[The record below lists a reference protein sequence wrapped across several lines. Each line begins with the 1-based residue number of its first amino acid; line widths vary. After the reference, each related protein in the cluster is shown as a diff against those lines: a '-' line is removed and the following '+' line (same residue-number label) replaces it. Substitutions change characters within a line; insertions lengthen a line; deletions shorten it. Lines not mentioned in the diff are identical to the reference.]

1 MALLWNPESW
11 PQRLAE
17 LEAQAGDLKEAPL
30 RRDVRSL
37 GTLLGDVL
45 REQAG
50 EELFAHV
57 EALRQGTIRRRDAEA
72 RGQEEEAARH
82 AATALELVHSLAVE
96 RAILLTRAF
105 AFDVELINLA
115 ETNHRKRRRIALK
128 LSGGAGRQR
137 GSLAGTLSEMR
148 RVGIGA
154 EEALDW
160 LRRVLIVPVFTAH
173 PTEVARRSVMFKRR
187 RIGDFLTLLDR
198 IPVPEQDLARLE
210 ELVLAEITSLWQ
222 TDEVRSR
229 RPTVYDEIKMGLDYY
244 DVSIFE
250 TLPSLYREISEALH
264 SAYGLEIDTLELPKV
279 LEFGSWIGG
288 DRDGNPFVTPQVTR
302 DSIQLA
308 RGHLLVYYQ
317 RQLQEIIDLLTTSA
331 QQRAV
336 SDALLARLQAYVA
349 QVHTPEAQVFGE
361 QYEFEY
367 YRRFVICLKARVQ
380 RTLELEGRPNP
391 GPAGAALP
399 VTSYTLAQGQEKLAR
414 VLPAYGSVEEFLDD
428 LETLRAS
435 LKENRGLRI
444 ARTLIDPLIL
454 QVRTF
459 GLHLHTLDIRQH
471 ARVHAEALKEAIA
484 DSIAPLLP
492 GSLSAE
498 TAGVLETFRVVA
510 EIKDGCSP
518 EAIRQYVI
526 SGAATVEDVLTVV
539 RLARL
544 GGVRVEGAARDPG
557 LPPQR
562 RGPVAGDPGLMPVPL
577 FESIEDL
584 RRAPAV
590 CRELWN
596 RPDYRK
602 LMATWDNWQE
612 VMLGYSDSN
621 KDGGMLTSTW
631 EIFRAHRDLHEVA
644 REAGVKLR
652 LFHGR
657 GGTVGRG
664 GGPTHRAIFAQPMDS
679 FDGQLRITEQGEVL
693 NFKYADE
700 VLAERNLELMI
711 AASLDALA
719 RPNAR
724 DPEGHF
730 TGVLKPEWEA
740 ALDQLS
746 ELSYGYYREHI
757 LEDAGVLTYF
767 EQSTPVGELENAKI
781 GSRPSRRNA
790 SPALSDLRAIPWVFG
805 WTQSRLLVP
814 AWFGVGFALEQYL
827 ARPGALELLQT
838 MAREF
843 PLFIDLLRNVEMA
856 LGKADLTTA
865 RLYSSLVEDAA
876 LRERIYDLFDAEF
889 HRTVRAVLAVLRQ
902 TELLETNQVLAHSIR
917 LRNPYVDPMHLIQ
930 VDMLRR
936 KRAGEDTPEV
946 NRALAATISGISA
959 GLRNTG

>member
-1 MALLWNPESW
+1 
-11 PQRLAE
+11 
-17 LEAQAGDLKEAPL
+17 
-30 RRDVRSL
+30 
-37 GTLLGDVL
+37 
-45 REQAG
+45 
-50 EELFAHV
+50 
-57 EALRQGTIRRRDAEA
+57 
-72 RGQEEEAARH
+72 
-82 AATALELVHSLAVE
+82 
-96 RAILLTRAF
+96 
-105 AFDVELINLA
+105 
-115 ETNHRKRRRIALK
+115 
-128 LSGGAGRQR
+128 
-137 GSLAGTLSEMR
+137 
-148 RVGIGA
+148 
-154 EEALDW
+154 
-160 LRRVLIVPVFTAH
+160 
-173 PTEVARRSVMFKRR
+173 
-187 RIGDFLTLLDR
+187 
-198 IPVPEQDLARLE
+198 
-210 ELVLAEITSLWQ
+210 
-222 TDEVRSR
+222 
-229 RPTVYDEIKMGLDYY
+229 
-244 DVSIFE
+244 
-250 TLPSLYREISEALH
+250 
-264 SAYGLEIDTLELPKV
+264 V

-308 RGHLLVYYQ
+308 RGHLLLYYQ

-331 QQRAV
+331 QQRPV

-380 RTLELEGRPNP
+380 RTLEYESRPH
-391 GPAGAALP
+391 AGGNGASLP
-399 VTSYTLAQGQEKLAR
+399 ITSYTLAQGQEQLVQ
-414 VLPAYGSVEEFLDD
+414 VLPAYCSVQDFLDD
-428 LETLRAS
+428 LDSLRAS
-435 LKENRGLRI
+435 LAENRGLRI

-471 ARVHAEALKEAIA
+471 ARVLAVALQEAIA
-484 DSIAPLLP
+484 DSIADSLP

-498 TAGVLETFRVVA
+498 TASVLETFRVVA
-510 EIKDGCSP
+510 EVKTGCSP

-544 GGVRVEGAARDPG
+544 GGVQVEGSGR
-557 LPPQR
+557 
-562 RGPVAGDPGLMPVPL
+562 DPGLMPVPL
-577 FESIEDL
+577 FESIDDL
-584 RRAPAV
+584 RNAPAV
-590 CRELWN
+590 CRELWS

-631 EIFRAHRDLHEVA
+631 EIFRAHRDLHVVA
-644 REAGVKLR
+644 REAGIKLR

-664 GGPTHRAIFAQPMDS
+664 GGPTHRSIFAQPMDS

-724 DPEGHF
+724 DPKGHF
-730 TGVLKPEWEA
+730 TGILKPEWEA
-740 ALDQLS
+740 ALNQLS
-746 ELSYGYYREHI
+746 DLSFGYYREHI
-757 LEDAGVLTYF
+757 LEDPDVLTYF

-781 GSRPSRRNA
+781 GSRPSRRKA
-790 SPALSDLRAIPWVFG
+790 SSKLADLRAIPWVFG

-814 AWFGVGFALEQYL
+814 AWFGVGFALEEYL
-827 ARPGALELLQT
+827 AKPGSPSGSNLDLLQT

-856 LGKADLTTA
+856 LGKVDLATA
-865 RLYSSLVEDAA
+865 RLYSSLVEDSK
-876 LRERIYDLFDAEF
+876 LRERVYDMFDAEF
-889 HRTVRAVLAVLRQ
+889 HRTVRALLAILRQ
-902 TELLETNQVLAHSIR
+902 KELLEKNQVLAHSIR

-946 NRALAATISGISA
+946 NRAIAATISGISA

>member
-1 MALLWNPESW
+1 MVLLWNPDSW
-11 PQRLAE
+11 SQRLAE
-17 LEAQAGDLKEAPL
+17 LEADSGDLKEAPL

-37 GTLLGDVL
+37 GTLLGEVL

-50 EELFAHV
+50 DDLFAHV

-72 RGQEEEAARH
+72 NGNHEEAARH
-82 AATALELVHSLAVE
+82 AAVSLDLVHSLPVE

-105 AFDVELINLA
+105 AFYFELINLA
-115 ETNHRKRRRIALK
+115 ETNHRKRRRIALR
-128 LSGGAGRQR
+128 LNGEAAHQR
-137 GSLAGTLSEMR
+137 GSLAGTLCEMR
-148 RVGIGA
+148 RVGITA
-154 EEALDW
+154 DEAMDW
-160 LRRVLIVPVFTAH
+160 LKRVLIVPVFTAH

-187 RIGDFLTLLDR
+187 RIGEFLAALDR
-198 IPVPEQDLARLE
+198 IPVPEQDMARLE
-210 ELVLAEITSLWQ
+210 ELVMAEITSLWQ

-250 TLPSLYREISEALH
+250 TLPSLYREISEALRA
-264 SAYGLEIDTLELPKV
+264 SYGLEIEPLDLPQV
-279 LEFGSWIGG
+279 LIFGSWIGG
-288 DRDGNPFVTPQVTR
+288 DRDGNPFVTPEVTR

-308 RGHLLVYYQ
+308 RGHLLLYYE

-331 QQRAV
+331 QQRPV
-336 SDALLARLQAYVA
+336 SDELRKRLEAYVE
-349 QVHTPEAQVFGE
+349 QIHTPETQVFGE

-367 YRRFVICLKARVQ
+367 YRRFIICVKARVL
-380 RTLELEGRPNP
+380 RTMEHP
-391 GPAGAALP
+391 GPATATLP
-399 VTSYTLAQGQEKLAR
+399 VTPYTLSQGQEHLAE
-414 VLPAYGSVEEFLDD
+414 VLPAYCSVEELIDD

-435 LKENRGLRI
+435 LAANAGLRI
-444 ARTLIDPLIL
+444 ARTLVDPLIL

-471 ARVHAEALKEAIA
+471 ARVLATALQEAIA
-484 DSIAPLLP
+484 DTMAESLP
-492 GSLSAE
+492 TTMSDQ
-498 TAGVLETFRVVA
+498 TASVLDTFRVVA
-510 EIKDGCSP
+510 EIKNGCSP

-526 SGAATVEDVLTVV
+526 SGASNVDDVLAVI

-544 GGVRVEGAARDPG
+544 GGVKVEGSGR
-557 LPPQR
+557 
-562 RGPVAGDPGLMPVPL
+562 DPGLMPVPL

-584 RRAPAV
+584 RQAPAV
-590 CRELWN
+590 CRELWA
-596 RPDYRK
+596 RPDYRN

-631 EIFRAHRDLHEVA
+631 EIFRAHRDLHVVA

-664 GGPTHRAIFAQPMDS
+664 GGPTHRAIFAQPMNS

-724 DPEGHF
+724 DPQGHF

-740 ALDQLS
+740 VLN
-746 ELSYGYYREHI
+746 ELSSVSYDYYCNHI
-757 LEDAGVLTYF
+757 LGDPGVLTYF
-767 EQSTPVGELENAKI
+767 EQSTPMAELENAKI
-781 GSRPSRRNA
+781 GSRPSRRSS
-790 SPALSDLRAIPWVFG
+790 SPKLTDLRAIPWVFG
-805 WTQSRLLVP
+805 WTQSRLLIP

-827 ARPGALELLQT
+827 SGAEEPARLALLQT
-838 MAREF
+838 MAQEF

-856 LGKADLTTA
+856 LGKVDLATA
-865 RLYSSLVEDAA
+865 RLYSSLVADPA
-876 LRERIYDLFDAEF
+876 LRERIYDLFEAEF
-889 HRTVRAVLAVLRQ
+889 HRTVRAVLAVTRQ
-902 TELLETNQVLAHSIR
+902 TELLQTNQVLGRSIK
-917 LRNPYVDPMHLIQ
+917 LRNPYVVPMHLIQ
-930 VDMLRR
+930 VDLLRR

-946 NRALAATISGISA
+946 NRAIAATISGISA

>member
-11 PQRLAE
+11 SQRLAE
-17 LEAQAGDLKEAPL
+17 LEAQSGDLKEAPL

-50 EELFAHV
+50 EDLFAHV

-72 RGQEEEAARH
+72 RGLEEEAALQ
-82 AATALELVHSLAVE
+82 AATALELVHSLPVE
-96 RAILLTRAF
+96 RAVLLTRAF
-105 AFDVELINLA
+105 AFYFELINLA
-115 ETNHRKRRRIALK
+115 ETNHRKRRRIALR
-128 LSGGAGRQR
+128 LSGQAGRQR

-154 EEALDW
+154 DEALDW
-160 LRRVLIVPVFTAH
+160 LKRVLIVPVFTAH

-187 RIGDFLTLLDR
+187 RIGEFLATLDR

-210 ELVLAEITSLWQ
+210 QLVLAEITSLWQ

-250 TLPSLYREISEALH
+250 TLPSLYREISEALEA
-264 SAYGLEIDTLELPKV
+264 SYGLEIDTLALPKV

-331 QQRAV
+331 QQRPV

-380 RTLELEGRPNP
+380 RTLEHESRPH
-391 GPAGAALP
+391 AGGNGASLP
-399 VTSYTLAQGQEKLAR
+399 VTSYTLAQGQEQLVQ
-414 VLPAYGSVEEFLDD
+414 VLPAYCSVEEFLDD
-428 LETLRAS
+428 LECLRAS
-435 LKENRGLRI
+435 LAENRGLRI

-471 ARVHAEALKEAIA
+471 ARVLAVALQEAVA
-484 DSIAPLLP
+484 DTMASSLP
-492 GSLSAE
+492 TGLSEESAS
-498 TAGVLETFRVVA
+498 VLETFRVVA
-510 EIKDGCSP
+510 EVKDGCSP

-526 SGAATVEDVLTVV
+526 SGASTVEDVLTVV

-544 GGVRVEGAARDPG
+544 GGVRVEGSGR
-557 LPPQR
+557 
-562 RGPVAGDPGLMPVPL
+562 DPGLMPVPL
-577 FESIEDL
+577 FESIDDL
-584 RRAPAV
+584 RQAPNV
-590 CRELWN
+590 CRALWS

-631 EIFRAHRDLHEVA
+631 EIFRAHRDLHVVA
-644 REAGVKLR
+644 REAGLKLR

-740 ALDQLS
+740 ALNELS
-746 ELSYGYYREHI
+746 DLSYGFYRKHI
-757 LEDAGVLTYF
+757 LDDPDVLTYF
-767 EQSTPVGELENAKI
+767 EQSTPAGELENAKI
-781 GSRPSRRNA
+781 GSRPSRRKA
-790 SPALSDLRAIPWVFG
+790 SPKLTDLRAIPWVFG

-814 AWFGVGFALEQYL
+814 AWFGVGFALEEYL
-827 ARPGALELLQT
+827 ARPGAAAGSNLDLLQT

-856 LGKADLTTA
+856 LGKVDLATG
-865 RLYSSLVEDAA
+865 RLYSSLVEDSK
-876 LRERIYDLFDAEF
+876 LRERIYDLFDGEF
-889 HRTVRAVLAVLRQ
+889 HRTVRALLAILRQ
-902 TELLETNQVLAHSIR
+902 TELLEKNQVLAHSIR

-946 NRALAATISGISA
+946 NRAIAATISGISA

>member
-1 MALLWNPESW
+1 MVLLWNPESW
-11 PQRLAE
+11 SQRLAE
-17 LEAQAGDLKEAPL
+17 LEAQTGDLKEAPL

-37 GTLLGDVL
+37 GMLLGEVL

-50 EELFAHV
+50 DDLFAHV

-72 RGQEEEAARH
+72 RGNDEEAARH
-82 AATALELVHSLAVE
+82 AATALELVHSLPVE
-96 RAILLTRAF
+96 RAVLLTRAF
-105 AFDVELINLA
+105 AFYFELINLA
-115 ETNHRKRRRIALK
+115 ETNHRKRRRIALR
-128 LSGGAGRQR
+128 LSGKAGRQR

-148 RVGIGA
+148 RVGISVD
-154 EEALDW
+154 EALDW
-160 LRRVLIVPVFTAH
+160 LNRVLIVPVFTAH

-187 RIGDFLTLLDR
+187 RIGDFLATLDR
-198 IPVPEQDLARLE
+198 IPIPGQDLADLE
-210 ELVLAEITSLWQ
+210 QLVLAEITSLWQ

-264 SAYGLEIDTLELPKV
+264 ASYGLEIEALALPQV
-279 LEFGSWIGG
+279 LRFGSWIGG
-288 DRDGNPFVTPQVTR
+288 DRDGNPFVTPEVTR
-302 DSIQLA
+302 EAIQLA
-308 RGHLLVYYQ
+308 RGHLLLYYQ
-317 RQLQEIIDLLTTSA
+317 RQLQVIIDLLTTSA

-336 SDALLARLQAYVA
+336 SDELLARLEAYIA

-380 RTLELEGRPNP
+380 RTLETGGVHQ
-391 GPAGAALP
+391 GPTGASLP
-399 VTSYTLAQGQEKLAR
+399 VTSYTLAQGQEKLAQ
-414 VLPAYGSVEEFLDD
+414 VLPAYCSVEEFIDD

-435 LKENRGLRI
+435 LAANRGLRI

-471 ARVHAEALKEAIA
+471 ARVHAVALQEAIA
-484 DSIAPLLP
+484 DTMAQSLP
-492 GSLSAE
+492 SGLSAE
-498 TAGVLETFRVVA
+498 TASVLETFRVVA
-510 EIKDGCSP
+510 EIKTGCSP

-526 SGAATVEDVLTVV
+526 SGAATVDDVLAVV

-544 GGVRVEGAARDPG
+544 GGVTVEGSGR
-557 LPPQR
+557 
-562 RGPVAGDPGLMPVPL
+562 DPGLMPVPL
-577 FESIEDL
+577 FESIDDL
-584 RRAPAV
+584 RQAPAV

-602 LMATWDNWQE
+602 LIATWDNWQE

-631 EIFRAHRDLHEVA
+631 EIFRAHRDLHVVA
-644 REAGVKLR
+644 REAGIKLR

-740 ALDQLS
+740 ALNQLS
-746 ELSYGYYREHI
+746 GLSFGFYRKHI
-757 LEDAGVLTYF
+757 LDDPEVLTYF

-790 SPALSDLRAIPWVFG
+790 SPSLSDLRAIPWVFG

-814 AWFGVGFALEQYL
+814 AWFGVGFAIEQYL
-827 ARPGALELLQT
+827 AQPGASKSLALLQT
-838 MAREF
+838 MAGEF

-856 LGKADLTTA
+856 LGKVDLATA
-865 RLYSSLVEDAA
+865 RIYSSLVQDAK

-889 HRTVRAVLAVLRQ
+889 HRTVRAVLAVTRQ
-902 TELLETNQVLAHSIR
+902 KELLETNLVLAHSIK

-946 NRALAATISGISA
+946 NRAIAATISGISA